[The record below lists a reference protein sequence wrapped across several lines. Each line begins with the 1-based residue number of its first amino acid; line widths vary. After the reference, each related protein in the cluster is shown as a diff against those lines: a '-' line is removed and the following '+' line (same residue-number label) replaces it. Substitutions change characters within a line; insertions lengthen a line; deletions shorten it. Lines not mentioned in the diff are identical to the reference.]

1 MTSAEHAVVADSAS
15 LPPARGVLIL
25 AAVALAF
32 ALALNLPAIWGLSYL
47 FQRVE
52 FYGHGFLIPVVAAYL
67 AYGARREIREALRQ
81 LRPPV
86 WGPMIAVAAGTFEVL
101 MLIGDVGFAAG
112 LGIPLVLGA
121 AFYGIGG
128 WALLRPLAL
137 PLGFLVLMVP
147 PPRFVIYELLF
158 RLKLIVTDMAVWIL
172 QTGGAPV
179 LGEGNRILVPGHTL
193 FVSDACSG
201 LTSIVTLLPVACILA
216 YFMTWGIW
224 RRALVV
230 ASVVP
235 LTMAANVI
243 RVIVTV
249 QLVSVIGAEAAQG
262 ILHQSFGIATYALG
276 TAALVGVARLLR

>member
-1 MTSAEHAVVADSAS
+1 M
-15 LPPARGVLIL
+15 
-25 AAVALAF
+25 
-32 ALALNLPAIWGLSYL
+32 
-47 FQRVE
+47 
-52 FYGHGFLIPVVAAYL
+52 
-67 AYGARREIREALRQ
+67 
-81 LRPPV
+81 
-86 WGPMIAVAAGTFEVL
+86 
-101 MLIGDVGFAAG
+101 
-112 LGIPLVLGA
+112 
-121 AFYGIGG
+121 
-128 WALLRPLAL
+128 
-137 PLGFLVLMVP
+137 
-147 PPRFVIYELLF
+147 
-158 RLKLIVTDMAVWIL
+158 TDMAVWIL

-216 YFMTWGIW
+216 YFMTRGIW

-243 RVIVTV
+243 RVVVTV